1 MKRSNMWASVCV
13 AILWC
18 STISKSL
25 SQTNV
30 GDRQLHRRYIEFDP
44 PEILPEDGHQTVKAG
59 SEYSV
64 RCQGK
69 RQGVSWRLPVDAR
82 DDLRDRVN
90 LSHKEEINPKIGGGQ
105 TRVYIAD
112 MTIRDL
118 KYKDTGTFICTY
130 NGTVDTS
137 SIDNSSSVHLYV
149 DDGKHLMKNSGMDFL
164 QAVQYETLIL
174 PCQPTH
180 PEVNVTLI
188 REGSGTVQMDK
199 FVSFDPK
206 VGFRISPVTLEQH
219 SGAFRCEAKYR
230 DLTQIYAIQLQVLME
245 TAYVPPPYINRTL
258 ARQVQ
263 LGHTFTL
270 VCSVTIDTGVMVE
283 LSWTTP
289 NSKSMS
295 TRRLIVPDQIS
306 RNLSM
311 GNTQLRVIE
320 RSLTIHQATLDDQ
333 GSYVCEVT
341 DHSENRQRKSEFV
354 RILEKEEPFL
364 RTYYEGFQTIE
375 KMEDDKDIV
384 RWVLQ
389 IESHPKPAVV
399 WYAPSGELIPD
410 PNYPSNDLIVR
421 NYLET
426 KNSHTML
433 QINKLSLE
441 NAGTYRVRVTNGYR
455 VEEKKFTLFL
465 RAAPKV
471 SVSIEEQQKL
481 YQIGHEYTA
490 TCTAKGSPPPKINWL
505 FKPCT
510 TFTTCDNKGTKSLP
524 PVDGYG
530 KSTFSDIG
538 RESTI
543 KLIAHRSGQIIC
555 QACNEVNCQYKFL
568 PFFVTDV
575 PKGFSVEGPRKVM
588 EGDHIKLRC
597 SASVYNYT
605 LGSIQ
610 WLKHTVNGDETM
622 SFEEDQVDD
631 FGHYKLISTST
642 DWSFTEELVFPNV
655 SIMDRGRYKC
665 RVKPKYKNPMNGPR
679 PNYLSSPTASRRHSY
694 LSDEDASNGLDLSY
708 YNDFPSSSA
717 DDSDSSELSMDLSVL
732 PLKLPVITHS
742 DLKGDQTIVLQSDD
756 GLRLRCLVDGRPKPQ
771 VSWTLNGKPV
781 NLTTNT
787 SRVQLDE
794 GGQVLLISYFAAKD
808 EGMYECSAEN
818 KIGHA
823 TARQIV
829 VLQSTTEKDAI
840 YANISI
846 PVIIAVIIALLLVVI
861 LIILAKLCYRKRKPT
876 WKEPPTPPTPRLTQ
890 YELPQ
895 NEEDEECRMT
905 LTSTTRDGSIS
916 PYNHYGFTRGPPSII
931 SNSHCHCHYGPPSV
945 CPSQMGTL
953 PHGASAAAALGT
965 LDHHSSL
972 FPKCSICDFSAQ
984 TLPMNRMMTLR
995 RYDHNNPR
1003 SRSHSPVSPRLSAEF

>member
-588 EGDHIKLRC
+588 EGDHIKLR
-597 SASVYNYT
+597 
-605 LGSIQ
+605 
-610 WLKHTVNGDETM
+610 
-622 SFEEDQVDD
+622 
-631 FGHYKLISTST
+631 
-642 DWSFTEELVFPNV
+642 
-655 SIMDRGRYKC
+655 
-665 RVKPKYKNPMNGPR
+665 
-679 PNYLSSPTASRRHSY
+679 PTASRRHSY